1 MKTMDDQSF
10 IESLDPEELS
20 IYKDLLMKEYSIIS
34 ENSEAFISYDKMSD
48 MDKVSK
54 MGDIYDVIFLDDCN
68 DPRLDRIIDIMD
80 IISIK
85 NLKNKNIH

>member
-1 MKTMDDQSF
+1 MKTMDEQIF

-20 IYKDLLMKEYSIIS
+20 IYQDLLMKEYSIIS

>member
-1 MKTMDDQSF
+1 MDDQSF